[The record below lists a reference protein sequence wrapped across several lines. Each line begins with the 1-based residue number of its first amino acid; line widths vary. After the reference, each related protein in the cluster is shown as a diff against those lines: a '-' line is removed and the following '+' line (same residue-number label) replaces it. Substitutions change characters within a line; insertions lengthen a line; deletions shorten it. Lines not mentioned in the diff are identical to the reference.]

1 MKYGVLEL
9 CEAYGFDTEMHMA
22 DAYQNEAGIPAICTD
37 CGATYEYEPDCSDGR
52 CDHCEINAVQ
62 SLFILMG
69 VI

>member
-9 CEAYGFDTEMHMA
+9 CEAYSFDTEMHMA
-22 DAYQNEAGIPAICTD
+22 DAYQDEAVIPAICTS
-37 CGATYEYEPDCSDGR
+37 CGATYEYEPDCSDGG
-52 CDHCEINAVQ
+52 CEHCGAATVQ